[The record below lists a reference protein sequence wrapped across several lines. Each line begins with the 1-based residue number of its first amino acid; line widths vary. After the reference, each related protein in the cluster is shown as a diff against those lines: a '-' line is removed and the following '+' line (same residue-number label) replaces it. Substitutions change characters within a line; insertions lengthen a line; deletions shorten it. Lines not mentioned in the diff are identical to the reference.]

1 MQESEKGGAANG
13 RARKKRADAME
24 GGHRAYIYLDRAAHE
39 AAYEIGAGNVSAGI
53 RRALEFFLRE
63 GKNRAD
69 AI

>member
-1 MQESEKGGAANG
+1 
-13 RARKKRADAME
+13 ME